1 MPSRLSRCR
10 RSPEVLRV
18 SYARAR
24 GFSLVELMVSMA
36 MGLFL
41 VGGAMTIYVQG
52 RATHE
57 VNSKVAELQDNARF
71 ALDVVSSDI
80 QLTDYWGRTD
90 DPSAIARRTGDA
102 VNPMAPAEEP
112 GDDCYGGYY
121 LNVEI
126 PVDAAND
133 DQVGGANPFGG
144 CLPDDAREAETDILV
159 VRHASAAESDRAA
172 LANDQVYLIS
182 NSLTGE
188 LFIGGDPLPGG
199 YAADD
204 PVNTLV
210 TNAYYIGP
218 SSTAGDDVPS
228 LRRITLTTGPALSDE
243 ELVPGVEDMQVQLG
257 IDTDADGAVNSYVNP
272 GNAML
277 AGADILAV
285 RIWLRLRTESAEVGF
300 TDDATYEY
308 AGRSVAP
315 DDGLRRLVVSTTI
328 QLRNRSRG

>member
-1 MPSRLSRCR
+1 M
-10 RSPEVLRV
+10 RV
-18 SYARAR
+18 SYAR

-57 VNSKVAELQDNARF
+57 VNSKVAELQDNARL
-71 ALDVVSSDI
+71 ALDILSADVL
-80 QLTDYWGRTD
+80 LTDYWGRTD

-102 VNPMAPAEEP
+102 VNPMHAAKEPA
-112 GDDCYGGYY
+112 DDCYGGYY

-144 CLPDDAREAETDILV
+144 CLPDDARRDDTDVLV
-159 VRHASAAESDRAA
+159 VRHAAAAESDRAA
-172 LANDQVYLIS
+172 LSNDQIYLIS
-182 NSLTGE
+182 NPLTGE

-199 YAADD
+199 YAGDD
-204 PVNTLV
+204 PVNELV

-218 SSTAGDDVPS
+218 SSTAGDDLPS
-228 LRRITLTTGPALSDE
+228 LRRMTLATGPALTDE

-272 GNAML
+272 GSAML
-277 AGADILAV
+277 AGADIIAV
-285 RIWLRLRTESAEVGF
+285 RLWLRLRAENAEVGF
-300 TDDATYEY
+300 TDDATYTY
-308 AGRSVAP
+308 AGHSVAP

-328 QLRNRSRG
+328 KLRNRSAS